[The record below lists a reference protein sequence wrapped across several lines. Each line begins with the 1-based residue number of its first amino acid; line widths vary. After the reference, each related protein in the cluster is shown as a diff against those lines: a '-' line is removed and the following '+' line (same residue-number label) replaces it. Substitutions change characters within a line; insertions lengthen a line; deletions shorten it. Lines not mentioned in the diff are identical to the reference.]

1 MQRLPRQL
9 IRLDNKSKLNEENV
23 RQLIPTIY
31 TNKNVRIPILFWK
44 EIEDKTIR
52 GAVQEQKSL
61 CYKSIFGLNS
71 TPYGHVPWLLMT
83 FYLRE
88 QLEDSQP
95 IYWLSLCIS
104 PRDLTKSLAEWH
116 TLLQSQTVLFI
127 IINRGNSFLN
137 FPLLTQP
144 QLAKFVSVLD
154 CAVSLWKDGDNFQQ
168 AASYQYPQLVRQK
181 ESLEQFIRSE
191 DDSSQGHEV
200 LLLRSVTRTA
210 IAHLKPEDPLYQAA
224 LKNELSVLKA
234 YLQRWAKQIPLQS
247 LNSFLA
253 TPGFDTAE
261 NICRDWL
268 FAHECI
274 EQSRQLSK
282 HLIYI
287 AMGIS
292 DIGSWCLRSL
302 PNHRLYGD
310 EILSYAKT
318 YRYLLRQR
326 WTNLLTS
333 NDMIIGLADLLKL
346 YNLGIVPQRK
356 QFDEVTRILQI
367 AALEKQFSIAGHTII
382 EIGKDGCQEIEFLPI
397 QGDFQCLFKVTL
409 SKQDQ
414 GNLCLLGEL
423 DALKG
428 SIAFAGPPPDQSV
441 QGHLRLLLFL
451 VTLAYRDLLV
461 AAERIGRVCPS
472 SNSASKHRNQGRKT
486 NKFNQVPNRLIPRF
500 KNQIDK
506 KFAEPSQFIRQLH
519 KISPHIRVAHVR
531 QLPESHKAS
540 EKQKQL
546 AQEYGW
552 ILPEGYTFVK
562 ITQVNVLEVADF
574 NDVKIRFRSLSL
586 LEIFFSDC

>member
-1 MQRLPRQL
+1 M
-9 IRLDNKSKLNEENV
+9 

-44 EIEDKTIR
+44 EIEDETVR
-52 GAVQEQKSL
+52 RAVQEQKSL
-61 CYKSIFGLNS
+61 CYKSIFGLSS
-71 TPYGHVPWLLMT
+71 TPYGNVPWILMT

-104 PRDLTKSLAEWH
+104 PKDLTKSLAEWY
-116 TLLQSQTVLFI
+116 TLLKSQTVLFI

-137 FPLLTQP
+137 FPLLAQP

-154 CAVSLWKDGDNFQQ
+154 RAVSLWKDSDNFQQ

-200 LLLRSVTRTA
+200 LLLRSVTRIA

-224 LKNELSVLKA
+224 SRNELSVLRA

-268 FAHECI
+268 FARECI
-274 EQSRQLSK
+274 ERSRQQSK

-287 AMGIS
+287 AMGVS
-292 DIGSWCLRSL
+292 DTGSWCLRSL

-310 EILSYAKT
+310 EMLLYAKT

-326 WTNLLTS
+326 WTDLLTS

-356 QFDEVTRILQI
+356 QFDEVARILQL
-367 AALEKQFSIAGHTII
+367 AVLEKQFSIEGRTTI
-382 EIGKDGCQEIEFLPI
+382 EVGKNGCQEIEFLPI
-397 QGDFQCLFKVTL
+397 QGDFKCLFKVTL
-409 SKQDQ
+409 SKQPR

-428 SIAFAGPPPDQSV
+428 GVAFAGPPPEETV

-451 VTLAYRDLLV
+451 VTLAYRDLIV
-461 AAERIGRVCPS
+461 ARKRITGASYPS
-472 SNSASKHRNQGRKT
+472 KSTTKRKGQGRKT
-486 NKFNQVPNRLIPRF
+486 NKLNQAPIRLTPRF
-500 KNQIDK
+500 KSQIDK
-506 KFAEPSQFIRQLH
+506 KFADPEQFVKQLH
-519 KISPHIRVAHVR
+519 KISPHIRVAHIR
-531 QLPESHKAS
+531 QLPESYKVS
-540 EKQKQL
+540 KQQKQL

-552 ILPEGYTFVK
+552 ILPEGYTFVRA
-562 ITQVNVLEVADF
+562 TQIGTLEVADF
-574 NDVKIRFRSLSL
+574 NAVKARFRSLSL